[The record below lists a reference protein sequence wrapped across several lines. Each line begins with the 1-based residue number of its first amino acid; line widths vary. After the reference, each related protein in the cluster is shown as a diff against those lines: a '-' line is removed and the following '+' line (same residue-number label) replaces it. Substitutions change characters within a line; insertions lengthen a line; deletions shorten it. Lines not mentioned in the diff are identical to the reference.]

1 MFETISPDD
10 LDEAL
15 LKAVRR
21 HQGKAWS
28 SNADV
33 VSFRTRL
40 LELQNFRCAYCQ
52 GLIDLDEVG
61 HRELDHIFP
70 KSATE
75 NCSEVKGQSNEFEER
90 QHTFGYP
97 QFTYEPLNIIVAC
110 KICNSYKKNFDP
122 LLNRTVQL
130 VGDDYPAAN
139 SILWFYP
146 YVHHY
151 SQHIERSD
159 NWTYTQLSTQGEVVI
174 KVCKLDQASVLASR
188 FSARALIRAK
198 QSENLRSAAMVMAA
212 DINDG
217 LISRNHAIDALVLAL
232 EVNQEVAVE
241 IVQLWLDYVTGGSV
255 DAIAKFE
262 ELLMSVVGEESFD
275 IDRAQASIE
284 NSLEAL

>member
-28 SNADV
+28 SNDDV

-75 NCSEVKGQSNEFEER
+75 NCSEVKGQSNEFEDR

-130 VGDDYPAAN
+130 AGDDYPAAN

-151 SQHIERSD
+151 SQHIERSA
-159 NWTYTQLSTQGEVVI
+159 NWTYTELSAQGEVVI

-255 DAIAKFE
+255 DAVAKFE

>member
-1 MFETISPDD
+1 MFETILPVD
-10 LDEAL
+10 LDATL
-15 LKAVRR
+15 LTAVRK
-21 HQGKAWS
+21 HKGKAWS
-28 SNADV
+28 SNTDI
-33 VSFRTRL
+33 VSFRTHL

-75 NCSEVKGQSNEFEER
+75 NCTEVKGQSNEFEDR

-97 QFTYEPLNIIVAC
+97 QFTHEPLNIIVAC

-122 LLNRTVQL
+122 LLNRTVPL
-130 VGDDYPAAN
+130 AGDDYPAAN

-151 SQHIERSD
+151 SQHIERSA
-159 NWTYTQLSTQGEVVI
+159 NWTYTQLSAQGDVVI

-232 EVNQEVAVE
+232 EVDPKVADE

-255 DAIAKFE
+255 VAIEKFE

-275 IDRAQASIE
+275 VDRAQASIE

>member
-28 SNADV
+28 SNDDV

-75 NCSEVKGQSNEFEER
+75 NCSEVKGQSNEFEDR

-110 KICNSYKKNFDP
+110 KICNSYKKSFDP

-130 VGDDYPAAN
+130 AGDDYPAAN

-151 SQHIERSD
+151 SQHIERSA
-159 NWTYTQLSTQGEVVI
+159 NWTYTELSAQGEVVI
-174 KVCKLDQASVLASR
+174 KVCKLDQATVLASR

-232 EVNQEVAVE
+232 EVNPKVADE

-262 ELLMSVVGEESFD
+262 ELLMSMVGEESFD
-275 IDRAQASIE
+275 IDRAQASIK

>member
-28 SNADV
+28 SNDDV

-75 NCSEVKGQSNEFEER
+75 NCSEVKGQSNEFEDR

-130 VGDDYPAAN
+130 AGDDYPAAN

-151 SQHIERSD
+151 SQHIERSA
-159 NWTYTQLSTQGEVVI
+159 NWTYTELSAQGEVVI
-174 KVCKLDQASVLASR
+174 KVCKLDQATVLASR

-255 DAIAKFE
+255 DAVAKFE